1 MSDLMY
7 MATIILKH
15 FRKLIFRKSFVT
27 SFKGFLSI
35 FEMKELGASEAHK
48 TEILD
53 YDVLDVLKI

>member
-1 MSDLMY
+1 MY
-7 MATIILKH
+7 MTTIILKH

-27 SFKGFLSI
+27 RFKGFLSI
-35 FEMKELGASEAHK
+35 FEMNELGVSEADK